1 MKKTKFSLSG
11 FVSKLAILTV
21 FLFGAAFLGE
31 NQITAQAYNLPS
43 LKSANTAINDL
54 QAAHD
59 LLLPQAKQ
67 AGPGSQQ
74 MITVSLYK
82 RMIDAL
88 TNRPDVNMDTYS
100 VLISN
105 IDVNYYA
112 NLVKKN
118 GNALDV
124 DGTIK
129 AVLNTPEYQLLVAVI
144 KQ

>member
-11 FVSKLAILTV
+11 VVSKLAILTV
-21 FLFGAAFLGE
+21 FMFGSAFLGH
-31 NQITAQAYNLPS
+31 NQLSAQAYNLPS
-43 LKSANTAINDL
+43 LKSANVAINDL
-54 QAAHD
+54 QAELD

-67 AGPGSQQ
+67 AGPGSQL

-129 AVLNTPEYQLLVAVI
+129 AVLNTPEYQSLVAVI

>member
-21 FLFGAAFLGE
+21 FLFGAAFLGH
-31 NQITAQAYNLPS
+31 NQLSAQAYNLPS
-43 LKSANTAINDL
+43 LKSANVAINDL
-54 QAAHD
+54 QAELD

-67 AGPGSQQ
+67 AGPGSQL

-105 IDVNYYA
+105 IDVNYYS
-112 NLVKKN
+112 NLVKQN

-124 DGTIK
+124 DGTVK
-129 AVLNTPEYQLLVAVI
+129 AVLNTPEYQSLVAII

>member
-1 MKKTKFSLSG
+1 
-11 FVSKLAILTV
+11 
-21 FLFGAAFLGE
+21 
-31 NQITAQAYNLPS
+31 
-43 LKSANTAINDL
+43 
-54 QAAHD
+54 
-59 LLLPQAKQ
+59 
-67 AGPGSQQ
+67 

-88 TNRPDVNMDTYS
+88 INRPDVNMDTYS

-129 AVLNTPEYQLLVAVI
+129 AVLNTPEYQSLVGVI